1 MLRMIRGSA
10 GVMVGLFA
18 SAALPAMAD
27 PAPPVVAPA
36 VQAVVDCRKLTDDG
50 QRLACYDKAVSAM
63 TDAQAKG
70 DLVTID
76 REQRQAVRR
85 QAFGLTLP
93 TLDFLDRGE
102 KPEQVNRLTD
112 TVASVSKTV
121 EGRWVMRMQD
131 GAIWRQTDDAELSRD
146 PHVGSQVVIKKAALG
161 SFMIDIDGQPGIRA
175 HRDN

>member
-1 MLRMIRGSA
+1 MLRMIKGSVGA
-10 GVMVGLFA
+10 LAGLFA
-18 SAALPAMAD
+18 AVALPAIAA
-27 PAPPVVAPA
+27 PAPPAVAPA
-36 VQAVVDCRKLTDDG
+36 VQAVVDCRKLTDDA
-50 QRLACYDKAVSAM
+50 QRLACYDKAVASM
-63 TDAQAKG
+63 TDAQASG

-76 REQRQAVRR
+76 RQQRQAVRR

-112 TVASVSKTV
+112 TVASVSKTAD
-121 EGRWVMRMQD
+121 GRWVMRMQD

-146 PHVGSQVVIKKAALG
+146 PHEGSSVVINKASLG